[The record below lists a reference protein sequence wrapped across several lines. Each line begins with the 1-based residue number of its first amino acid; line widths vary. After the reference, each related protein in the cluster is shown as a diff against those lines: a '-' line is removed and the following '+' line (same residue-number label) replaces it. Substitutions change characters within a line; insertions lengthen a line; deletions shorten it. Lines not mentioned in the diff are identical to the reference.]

1 MRLTG
6 SLAASKRNFTL
17 LANGGSRLVWKAY
30 AIALQAHMT
39 TQDDLDNS
47 TKAIFVASPGLFDI
61 PAGEFAPQQ
70 ITNDHIFR
78 RTDCLQSTRS
88 PFYTS
93 DGESYFDSRRKYLQT
108 VHDDAMT
115 SSDVSGSSSKLRSE
129 VAQAQDR
136 SAQAY
141 LQDLDLYQKFA
152 AVAGSELTNF
162 EAWGE
167 KFGIYYAWAKSEQ
180 KRLESDYT
188 LAATKTSSS
197 VGLVLAAFDLARD
210 TSTLRL
216 GSNMPC
222 SNIDIPSSTGR
233 AQTPLA
239 VPTDQV
245 YYRPLY
251 SINGIDRRVDSWVG
265 AQDGGREEIEL
276 DLDLSHAKTASWA
289 SLGFPNLDHDP
300 LYDTKVVDATSPD
313 MTLSLKAGGMQAFD
327 VDRGFW
333 DVSAAARSQL
343 GSALDNGGSSGKLMK
358 ITRILLGYKVEI
370 RMTCADGKKSQLS
383 DALAGSSGEKILG
396 MTSDRCTVHSDDGQ
410 VVVASAPSG
419 FPTVLAVLGREI

>member
-1 MRLTG
+1 MRLTET
-6 SLAASKRNFTL
+6 LAASKRNVTL
-17 LANGGSRLVWKAY
+17 LANGGSKPIWKAY
-30 AIALQAHMT
+30 AIALLAHMT

-47 TKAIFVASPGLFDI
+47 TKAIFVASPDLFDI
-61 PAGEFAPQQ
+61 PSGEFAPQE
-70 ITNDHIFR
+70 IANDHIFR
-78 RTDCLQSTRS
+78 QTDALQNTQS

-93 DGESYFDSRRKYLQT
+93 DGESYLDSRRKYLQAI
-108 VHDDAMT
+108 HDDAMT
-115 SSDVSGSSSKLRSE
+115 SSDVTGSISKLRSE
-129 VAQAQDR
+129 VEQAQDR

-141 LQDLDLYQKFA
+141 LRDLYLYNKSA
-152 AVAGSELTNF
+152 TVAGSELANF

-222 SNIDIPSSTGR
+222 PSMDIPSSMGR
-233 AQTPLA
+233 AQTTLV
-239 VPTDQV
+239 VPSDQI

-265 AQDGGREEIEL
+265 AQDGGREEVEL
-276 DLDLSHAKTASWA
+276 DLDLSNAKTASWA
-289 SLGFPNLDHDP
+289 SPGFPNLDRDP
-300 LYDTKVVDATSPD
+300 LYDTKLIDATNPD

-333 DVSAAARSQL
+333 
-343 GSALDNGGSSGKLMK
+343 
-358 ITRILLGYKVEI
+358 
-370 RMTCADGKKSQLS
+370 
-383 DALAGSSGEKILG
+383 
-396 MTSDRCTVHSDDGQ
+396 
-410 VVVASAPSG
+410 
-419 FPTVLAVLGREI
+419 

>member
-1 MRLTG
+1 MQLTA
-6 SLAASKRNFTL
+6 SLAASKRNLTL
-17 LANGGSRLVWKAY
+17 LANGGSKLIWKAY

-78 RTDCLQSTRS
+78 RTDCLQNTRS

-93 DGESYFDSRRKYLQT
+93 DGESYFDSRRKYLQAI
-108 VHDDAMT
+108 HDDAMT
-115 SSDVSGSSSKLRSE
+115 SSDVTGSISNLRSE
-129 VAQAQDR
+129 VEQAQDR

-141 LQDLDLYQKFA
+141 LRDLNLYQKLA
-152 AVAGSELTNF
+152 AVAESELTDF

-167 KFGIYYAWAKSEQ
+167 RFGIYYAWAKSEQ

-222 SNIDIPSSTGR
+222 SNMDIPSAIGR
-233 AQTPLA
+233 AQTPLV
-239 VPTDQV
+239 VPADQI

-265 AQDGGREEIEL
+265 AQDGGREEVEL
-276 DLDLSHAKTASWA
+276 DLDLANAKSASWA

-300 LYDTKVVDATSPD
+300 LYDTKVVDATNPD
-313 MTLSLKAGGMQAFD
+313 TSLSLKAG
-327 VDRGFW
+327 VLSYNR

-343 GSALDNGGSSGKLMK
+343 GSAVGNEGSSGKLMK
-358 ITRILLGYKVEI
+358 ITRLLLGYKVEI
-370 RMTCADGKKSQLS
+370 RMSCADGKKSQLS
-383 DALAGSSGEKILG
+383 DALAGSGGEKILG
-396 MTSDRCTVHSDDGQ
+396 MTTDRCTVHNDDGQ
-410 VVVASAPSG
+410 VVVASAHSG

>member
-6 SLAASKRNFTL
+6 SLATSKRNLTL
-17 LANGGSRLVWKAY
+17 LANGGSKLIWKAY

-78 RTDCLQSTRS
+78 RTDCLQNTRS

-93 DGESYFDSRRKYLQT
+93 DGESYFDSRRKYLQAI
-108 VHDDAMT
+108 HDDAMT
-115 SSDVSGSSSKLRSE
+115 SSDDVTGSISKFRSE
-129 VAQAQDR
+129 VEQAQDR

-141 LQDLDLYQKFA
+141 LRDLNLYQKLA
-152 AVAGSELTNF
+152 AVAESELTDF

-167 KFGIYYAWAKSEQ
+167 RFGIYYAWAKSEQ

-222 SNIDIPSSTGR
+222 SNVDIPSAIGR
-233 AQTPLA
+233 AQTPLV
-239 VPTDQV
+239 VPADQI

-251 SINGIDRRVDSWVG
+251 SINGVDRRVDSWVG
-265 AQDGGREEIEL
+265 AQDGGREEVEL
-276 DLDLSHAKTASWA
+276 DLDLANAKSASWA

-300 LYDTKVVDATSPD
+300 LYDTKVVDTTSPD
-313 MTLSLKAGGMQAFD
+313 VALSLKSAALSYN
-327 VDRGFW
+327 R

-343 GSALDNGGSSGKLMK
+343 GSAVGNKGSSGKLMK
-358 ITRILLGYKVEI
+358 ITRVLLGYKVEI
-370 RMTCADGKKSQLS
+370 RMSCADGKKSQLS
-383 DALAGSSGEKILG
+383 DALAGSGGDKILG
-396 MTSDRCTVHSDDGQ
+396 MTTDRCTVHNDDRQ

>member
-6 SLAASKRNFTL
+6 SLAASKRNLTL
-17 LANGGSRLVWKAY
+17 LANGGSKLIWKAY

-39 TQDDLDNS
+39 TQDHLDNS

-78 RTDCLQSTRS
+78 RTDCLQNTRS

-93 DGESYFDSRRKYLQT
+93 DEESYFDSRRKYLQAI
-108 VHDDAMT
+108 HDDAMP
-115 SSDVSGSSSKLRSE
+115 SSDVTGSISKLRSE
-129 VAQAQDR
+129 VEQAQDR

-141 LQDLDLYQKFA
+141 LRDLNLYQKLT
-152 AVAGSELTNF
+152 AVAESELTDF
-162 EAWGE
+162 QGWGE
-167 KFGIYYAWAKSEQ
+167 RFGIYYAWAKSEQ

-222 SNIDIPSSTGR
+222 SNMDIPSAIGR
-233 AQTPLA
+233 AQTPLV
-239 VPTDQV
+239 VPTDQI

-265 AQDGGREEIEL
+265 AQDGGREEVEL
-276 DLDLSHAKTASWA
+276 DLDLANAKSASWA

-300 LYDTKVVDATSPD
+300 LYDTKVVDATSPYV
-313 MTLSLKAGGMQAFD
+313 TLSLKAG
-327 VDRGFW
+327 VLSYTR

-343 GSALDNGGSSGKLMK
+343 GSAVGNEGSSGKLMK
-358 ITRILLGYKVEI
+358 ITRVLLGYKVEI
-370 RMTCADGKKSQLS
+370 RMSCADGKKSQLS
-383 DALAGSSGEKILG
+383 DALAGSGGEKILG
-396 MTSDRCTVHSDDGQ
+396 MTTDRCTVHNDDGQ

>member
-1 MRLTG
+1 MRLT
-6 SLAASKRNFTL
+6 STLAASKRNFTL
-17 LANGGSRLVWKAY
+17 FANGGSKLVWKAY

-78 RTDCLQSTRS
+78 RTDCLQNTRS

-93 DGESYFDSRRKYLQT
+93 DGESYFDSRHKYLQSI
-108 VHDDAMT
+108 HDDAMT
-115 SSDVSGSSSKLRSE
+115 ASDVTGSISKLRSE
-129 VAQAQDR
+129 VEKSQDR

-141 LQDLDLYQKFA
+141 LRDLDLYSKSA
-152 AVAGSELTNF
+152 ILAGSELTNF
-162 EAWGE
+162 EAWGD

-180 KRLESDYT
+180 KRLESDYA

-222 SNIDIPSSTGR
+222 SNMDIPSAMGR
-233 AQTPLA
+233 AQTPLV
-239 VPTDQV
+239 VPADQV

-265 AQDGGREEIEL
+265 AQDGGREEVEL
-276 DLDLSHAKTASWA
+276 DFDLANAKTATWA
-289 SLGFPNLDHDP
+289 SLGFPHLDHDP
-300 LYDTKVVDATSPD
+300 LYNTKVDAASPD
-313 MTLSLKAGGMQAFD
+313 VTLSLRAGGMQAFD

-343 GSALDNGGSSGKLMK
+343 GSTIGEEGGSGKLMK
-358 ITRILLGYKVEI
+358 ITRILLGYRVEI
-370 RMTCADGKKSQLS
+370 RMTFADGKKSQLS
-383 DALAGSSGEKILG
+383 DALAGSGGEKILG
-396 MTSDRCTVHSDDGQ
+396 MTTDRCTVHSGDGQ

-419 FPTVLAVLGREI
+419 FPTVLAVLGRGI

>member
-1 MRLTG
+1 MVRGTQLP
-6 SLAASKRNFTL
+6 SLANAS
-17 LANGGSRLVWKAY
+17 
-30 AIALQAHMT
+30 
-39 TQDDLDNS
+39 
-47 TKAIFVASPGLFDI
+47 
-61 PAGEFAPQQ
+61 
-70 ITNDHIFR
+70 
-78 RTDCLQSTRS
+78 
-88 PFYTS
+88 
-93 DGESYFDSRRKYLQT
+93 
-108 VHDDAMT
+108 MT
-115 SSDVSGSSSKLRSE
+115 SSDVTGSISKLRSE
-129 VAQAQDR
+129 VEQAQDR

-141 LQDLDLYQKFA
+141 LRDLDLYNKIA
-152 AVAGSELTNF
+152 MVAGSELANF

-167 KFGIYYAWAKSEQ
+167 KFGIYYVWAKSEQ

-222 SNIDIPSSTGR
+222 SNMDIPSSMGR
-233 AQTPLA
+233 AQTTLV
-239 VPTDQV
+239 VPSDQI

-251 SINGIDRRVDSWVG
+251 STNGNDRRVDSWVG
-265 AQDGGREEIEL
+265 AQDGGREEVEL
-276 DLDLSHAKTASWA
+276 DLDLSNAKTASWA

-300 LYDTKVVDATSPD
+300 LYDTKLIDATSPK
-313 MTLSLKAGGMQAFD
+313 MTLSLQAGGMQAFD

-333 DVSAAARSQL
+333 DVSVAARSQL
-343 GSALDNGGSSGKLMK
+343 GSAVGNEGRSGKLTK

-370 RMTCADGKKSQLS
+370 RMTWEEDKKSQLS
-383 DALAGSSGEKILG
+383 DALAGSGGEKILG
-396 MTSDRCTVHSDDGQ
+396 LKTDRCTIHNDDGQ